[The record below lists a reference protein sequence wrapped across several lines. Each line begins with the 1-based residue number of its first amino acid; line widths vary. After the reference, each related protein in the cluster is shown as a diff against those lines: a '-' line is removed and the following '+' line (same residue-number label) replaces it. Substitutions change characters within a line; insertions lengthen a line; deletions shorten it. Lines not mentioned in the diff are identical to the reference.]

1 MFLKENAFF
10 FKVTKAVK
18 KPEEEEPKPEKP
30 KVEPKPVEKIKKPE
44 GTNKKKIAMK
54 LSINKLG
61 LRLQFHEYFQHI
73 NHNIATPFSILNV

>member
-1 MFLKENAFF
+1 MFSF

-44 GTNKKKIAMK
+44 GTNKKRIAMK
-54 LSINKLG
+54 LSINKLS
-61 LRLQFHEYFQHI
+61 LRLQHI
-73 NHNIATPFSILNV
+73 NHNIATPFSIINV